1 MVVDRWEWKLVE
13 SDSFY
18 GYHVQ
23 VEDEQGTIYIK
34 QSKQYVVEHRR
45 ARRNA
50 IQACNRLLKT
60 VEKLQ

>member
-1 MVVDRWEWKLVE
+1 MVVNRWEWKLVE

-23 VEDEQGTIYIK
+23 VEDELGTIYTK
-34 QSKQYVVEHRR
+34 QSKRYVVEHHS

-50 IQACNRLLKT
+50 MQALNRLLKT
-60 VEKLQ
+60 VEKL